1 MKNKTI
7 LCYLLAAVPLAT
19 VSPFAAAEIRNGQ
32 KPNAAVVLNL
42 AHLSAINDLPVQ
54 TNLPDPLLLADG
66 RKVTTVAQW
75 QERRAEMKHIIEY
88 YAIGDSPPP
97 PGNVTGHELFSL
109 ALGHGA
115 VDCRLVHLSF
125 GPEKKLGF
133 DLAIF
138 IPKQATVGH
147 APLPV
152 IVQPVFAPLPGTN
165 DVTTNTWVIAAQ
177 QYAEPLRRGY
187 AIAAFYYQQ
196 CGADSTNYQATGFFP
211 AYPGYDWGDLAAWA
225 WGMSRCVDFLET
237 QPFVDRSKIIAL
249 GHSRLGKA
257 TLIAGAFDDR
267 FALVAPAG
275 SGCAGTGAYRF
286 CGKGRGGKEGL
297 EDAVK
302 RFPQW
307 FGPRLSGFSGQV
319 EKLPFDEHWLI
330 ALVAPRCFIAAD
342 GLGDPYCNGNALAQ
356 SYRMAKP
363 VYEFLGVPEHLGV
376 HFRPGKHLL
385 ASADWE
391 AILDFADQQLRKLP
405 VNEHFDRLPPAEELH

>member
-1 MKNKTI
+1 MKNKI
-7 LCYLLAAVPLAT
+7 LLRNLISAALLAT
-19 VSPFAAAEIRNGQ
+19 VLPLAADELPSGQ
-32 KPNAAVVLNL
+32 QPQTAVTLNL
-42 AHLSAINDLPVQ
+42 AHLPAVNDLPVQ
-54 TNLPDPLLLADG
+54 TNMPDPLVLVDG
-66 RKVTTVAQW
+66 QKVITVTQW
-75 QERRAEMKHIIEY
+75 QERRAEMKKIIEH
-88 YAIGDSPPP
+88 YAIGHSPPP
-97 PGNVTGHELFSL
+97 PGNVTGHELFSQT
-109 ALGHGA
+109 ALGGI

-125 GPEKKLGF
+125 GPERKLGF
-133 DLAIF
+133 DLVIF
-138 IPKQATVGH
+138 IPAKTAASH
-147 APLPV
+147 APLPT

-165 DVTTNTWVIAAQ
+165 DLTANAWNDAAQ

-196 CGADSTNYQATGFFP
+196 GGVDSPNYQTTGFFP

-225 WGMSRCVDFLET
+225 WAMSRCVDYLET
-237 QPFVDRSKIIAL
+237 QPFVDKSKIIAL

-275 SGCAGTGAYRF
+275 SGCGGTGAYRF

-297 EDAVK
+297 ENATK

-307 FGPRLSGFSGQV
+307 FGPRLPEFIGQV

-342 GLGDPYCNGNALAQ
+342 GLSDPYCNGNALVQ
-356 SYRMAKP
+356 SCLAAKP
-363 VYEFLGVPEHLGV
+363 VYEFLGVPDHLGI

-385 ASADWE
+385 AAADWQ
-391 AILDFADQQLRKLP
+391 AVLGFSDQQLRKLP
-405 VNEHFDRLPPAEELH
+405 VNQRFDQLPPAEELH